1 MTANP
6 TVYANGFARSGI
18 NHDQRRPAPVNGR
31 ITTDRAT
38 QIEIVTA
45 NGKRSALPAYW
56 LWNGISE
63 GVVYRDAY
71 TKRPITLEKLT
82 DIDLIQIDTNFASG
96 HSITVSFDAML
107 SLWDGRAVR
116 AGDVR
121 GREQLLGQY
130 GMYVVTQRRII
141 TASLAFRGNFS
152 SAGGIYV
159 GLDAERAVA
168 AD

>member
-1 MTANP
+1 VTANP
-6 TVYANGFARSGI
+6 TVYVNGFARSGI
-18 NHDQRRPAPVNGR
+18 DRDMQRRTPVSGR
-31 ITTDRAT
+31 IITDRAT
-38 QIEIVTA
+38 QIEVLTA

-71 TKRPITLEKLT
+71 TKLVIALDKLT
-82 DIDLIQIDTNFASG
+82 DVELVQIDTNFISG
-96 HSITVSFDAML
+96 HTITVSADAWL
-107 SLWDGRAVR
+107 RLWDGRAMR

-130 GMYVVTQRRII
+130 GMYVVTQRRKLI
-141 TASLAFRGNFS
+141 APVAFRGNFS
-152 SAGGIYV
+152 SVGGIYV
-159 GLDAERAVA
+159 GLDADRAAA

>member
-6 TVYANGFARSGI
+6 TAYANGLARSGI
-18 NHDQRRPAPVNGR
+18 NHDQRRSTPTVDR
-31 ITTDRAT
+31 LTTDRAT

-63 GVVYRDAY
+63 GVIYRDAY
-71 TKRPITLEKLT
+71 TKQVITLDKLT
-82 DIDLIQIDTNFASG
+82 DVELVQMDTNFISG
-96 HSITVSFDAML
+96 HSIAASADTWL
-107 SLWDGRAVR
+107 RLWDGRAMR

-130 GMYVVTQRRII
+130 GMYVVTQRRKLV
-141 TASLAFRGNFS
+141 APLAFRGNFS
-152 SAGGIYV
+152 SLGGVYV
-159 GLDAERAVA
+159 GLDATRAAA

>member
-6 TVYANGFARSGI
+6 TVYVNGFARSGI
-18 NHDQRRPAPVNGR
+18 DRDKQRPTPASGR
-31 ITTDRAT
+31 IITDRAT
-38 QIEIVTA
+38 QIEIITA

-71 TKRPITLEKLT
+71 TKGVIALEKLT
-82 DIDLIQIDTNFASG
+82 DIDLVQIDTNFASG
-96 HSITVSFDAML
+96 HSITVSADAML
-107 SLWDGRAVR
+107 SLWDGRTTR

-141 TASLAFRGNFS
+141 TAPLAFRGNFS
-152 SAGGIYV
+152 SVGGIYV

>member
-18 NHDQRRPAPVNGR
+18 NHDQRRATPTNGR
-31 ITTDRAT
+31 FIVDRAT
-38 QIEIVTA
+38 QIEIITA
-45 NGKRSALPAYW
+45 NGKQSALPAYW

-71 TKRPITLEKLT
+71 TKGVITLEKLT
-82 DIDLIQIDTNFASG
+82 DIDLVQIDTNFASG
-96 HSITVSFDAML
+96 HSITVSVDAPL
-107 SLWDGRAVR
+107 ALWDGRTIR

-130 GMYVVTQRRII
+130 GMYVVTQRRIT

-159 GLDAERAVA
+159 GLDAIRAA

>member
-6 TVYANGFARSGI
+6 TAYANGFVRSGI
-18 NHDQRRPAPVNGR
+18 NHDQRRPTPTVDR
-31 ITTDRAT
+31 LTTDRAT
-38 QIEIVTA
+38 QIEIITA

-71 TKRPITLEKLT
+71 TKQVIHLDKLT
-82 DIDLIQIDTNFASG
+82 DVELIQMDTNFISG
-96 HSITVSFDAML
+96 HSITVSADAWL
-107 SLWDGRAVR
+107 RLWDGRAMR

-130 GMYVVTQRRII
+130 GMYVVTQRRKLV
-141 TASLAFRGNFS
+141 APLAFRGNFS
-152 SAGGIYV
+152 SLGGVKTDHYR
-159 GLDAERAVA
+159 AE
-168 AD
+168 

>member
-6 TVYANGFARSGI
+6 TVYTNGFARSGI
-18 NHDQRRPAPVNGR
+18 NHDQRRAAPVSGR
-31 ITTDRAT
+31 IITDRAT
-38 QIEIVTA
+38 QIEIITA

-71 TKRPITLEKLT
+71 TKGVIALEKLT
-82 DIDLIQIDTNFASG
+82 DIDLVQIDTNFASG
-96 HSITVSFDAML
+96 HSITVSFDAPL
-107 SLWDGRAVR
+107 ALWDGRTIH
-116 AGDVR
+116 AGDIK

-141 TASLAFRGNFS
+141 TASPAFRGNFS

-159 GLDAERAVA
+159 GLDAERAA